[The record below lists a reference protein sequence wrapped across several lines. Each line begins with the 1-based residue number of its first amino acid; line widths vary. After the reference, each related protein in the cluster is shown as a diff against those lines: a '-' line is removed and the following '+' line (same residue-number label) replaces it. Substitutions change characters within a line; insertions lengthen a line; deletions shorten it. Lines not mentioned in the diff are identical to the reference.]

1 MFTGIGG
8 NKDLKQLQDLITA
21 EKRIIDS
28 SVNPSPVC
36 HPPAH

>member
-28 SVNPSPVC
+28 CVHLPEVFDMG
-36 HPPAH
+36 